1 VIVAADLNS
10 AADGISRDIDELLAA
25 GSFGAIVLT
34 VIFGLPVAS
43 LLAMLAQRW
52 LAVVPFA
59 ISLGL
64 GFLWAAYYA
73 TDWFG
78 PQSGPGML
86 ALYVLITLGGW
97 SVLALAVARPSRT
110 SPS

>member
-1 VIVAADLNS
+1 
-10 AADGISRDIDELLAA
+10 
-25 GSFGAIVLT
+25 
-34 VIFGLPVAS
+34 
-43 LLAMLAQRW
+43 MLAQRW
-52 LAVVPFA
+52 LAVVPLT

-97 SVLALAVARPSRT
+97 SVLVLAVARP
-110 SPS
+110 

>member
-1 VIVAADLNS
+1 
-10 AADGISRDIDELLAA
+10 
-25 GSFGAIVLT
+25 VLT

-52 LAVVPFA
+52 LAVVPLT

-64 GFLWAAYYA
+64 GFLWAACYA
-73 TDWFG
+73 TDWFR

-86 ALYVLITLGGW
+86 AL
-97 SVLALAVARPSRT
+97 
-110 SPS
+110 